1 MDDSYLD
8 SSDIEEP
15 VNTFLERQFDPTPVG
30 FLHRE
35 VERTGLRY
43 GDTMDYLLY
52 AFIPR
57 VLWADKPSVTRGG
70 WFTLYLGQARKESDI
85 TTSTGQTAIGELYWN
100 FGLPGVI
107 AGMGFLGVLI
117 GGLWRMT
124 RAQAHQDPLLFL
136 LYISLC
142 FGMID
147 MPEAGTVLVGLVYRA
162 LVVGTLIWSIRYL
175 AQILPRSA

>member
-1 MDDSYLD
+1 
-8 SSDIEEP
+8 
-15 VNTFLERQFDPTPVG
+15 
-30 FLHRE
+30 

-57 VLWADKPSVTRGG
+57 VVWGDKPVVTRGG
-70 WFTLYLGQARKESDI
+70 WFTLYLGQARNERDVS
-85 TTSTGQTAIGELYWN
+85 TSTGQSATGELYWN

-107 AGMGFLGVLI
+107 VGMGFLGFLI

-124 RAQAHQDPLLFL
+124 RARAHEDALLFL

-142 FGMID
+142 FGMLD
-147 MPEAGTVLVGLVYRA
+147 MPEAGTVLVSLVYRA
-162 LVVGTLIWSIRYL
+162 LVVGTLVWTIRYVAPL
-175 AQILPRSA
+175 LPRRL